1 MHTPMQNCSGV
12 DVSRIG
18 NKPIHQIA
26 NPKDNRRIELDLV
39 KGR

>member
-1 MHTPMQNCSGV
+1 MHTPMQDCSGV

-26 NPKDNRRIELDLV
+26 NPKDNRKVELDLV